1 MSASMDDRAKKLN
14 EAALLP
20 PHAYR
25 RNHLH
30 YELVCY
36 VNCLAGCRISGN
48 AEGEALFTDRIKRFM
63 TAHPPT
69 PDLIKYYQA
78 VANYITPTP

>member
-1 MSASMDDRAKKLN
+1 MDNRVKKLN

-20 PHAYR
+20 PQAFR

-48 AEGEALFTDRIKRFM
+48 TEGETLFEDRIKRFM
-63 TAHPPT
+63 AAHPPAS
-69 PDLIKYYQA
+69 DLVKYYQA
-78 VANYITPTP
+78 VADYVAPAP

>member
-1 MSASMDDRAKKLN
+1 MDSGAEKLN

-48 AEGEALFTDRIKRFM
+48 AEGETLFKDRIERFIA
-63 TAHPPT
+63 AHPAT
-69 PDLIKYYQA
+69 SDLIKYYEA
-78 VANYITPTP
+78 VTDYITPTR